1 MCQEGTGPR
10 WVSGVGVTGVWQAT
24 NMRSTGDRD
33 ETTTGDDGPS
43 GGGGAVRV
51 DRFGEPVFTPPGEVA
66 AALAGLAELAGVD
79 VRALDDDS
87 CLGLFDALEVADRLF
102 HSTRF
107 GLLAELHARD
117 LTDRRLGHV
126 VANEAAWRHGVDQ
139 RRVRR
144 DVATANMLRRLPV
157 VADALR
163 DGTVSVDRVREVCRH
178 VNDRSLDTFTSI
190 QHELLDLMRAPST
203 WTAFTRD
210 ITQLASYADHDGV
223 EPPRPRNHA
232 AITRSGDTLAATIDV
247 YGPESIGFEQR
258 LNTEADR
265 LFRQAVTDHNIDPT
279 LEIPPRSELLA
290 QAFIN
295 LVERGATAA
304 ASSSG
309 RAPAADVTVVVDVD
323 EATVAD
329 LFHDGI
335 LLPGPRD
342 GAAVDWSHRVRDVTG
357 ARLRYSSREWELL
370 TCDPT
375 IAWVIVAA
383 GGQPVACKAD
393 ERHANRAQR
402 RALAVRDG
410 GCVFPGC
417 EAPPNWCDAH
427 HVKHHHDGG
436 ATNIDN
442 LVLLCRHHHGV
453 IHRDGWMMSVATDPH
468 ARGGHFEITTCDGAT
483 LPTQHRPTQHRHTP
497 HRRPPHEQR
506 PPHERPPAPA

>member
-10 WVSGVGVTGVWQAT
+10 WVSGVAVTGVWQAA

-33 ETTTGDDGPS
+33 ETATDRDGLS
-43 GGGGAVRV
+43 GCGGAVRV
-51 DRFGEPVFTPPGEVA
+51 DRFGEPVFTPPGEAVA
-66 AALAGLAELAGVD
+66 VLAGLAELAGVD

-102 HSTRF
+102 HSSRF
-107 GLLAELHARD
+107 ALFAELHARD

-126 VANEAAWRHGVDQ
+126 VANEAAWRHGTDQ

-144 DVATANMLRRLPV
+144 DLATANMLRRLPD

-178 VNDRSLDTFTSI
+178 LNDRTLDTFTSI

-210 ITQLASYADHDGV
+210 ITQIASYADHDGV

-265 LFRQAVTDHNIDPT
+265 LYRQAVTDHNIDPT

-383 GGQPVACKAD
+383 GGGRVEGTDAIHGRQKQAGVGDDRRLLEPTWPRGRIDGFGCRCDQRRSYTSVMAYERITVDPARMGGVPTIRDTRVTVGMVLGQLAAGRTVDDVLADYPYLERDDIWGALEFAAAAVNEREVPVA
-393 ERHANRAQR
+393 H
-402 RALAVRDG
+402 
-410 GCVFPGC
+410 
-417 EAPPNWCDAH
+417 
-427 HVKHHHDGG
+427 
-436 ATNIDN
+436 
-442 LVLLCRHHHGV
+442 
-453 IHRDGWMMSVATDPH
+453 
-468 ARGGHFEITTCDGAT
+468 
-483 LPTQHRPTQHRHTP
+483 
-497 HRRPPHEQR
+497 
-506 PPHERPPAPA
+506 PA